1 MLSGILAAVTWA
13 LETVIIGIAL
23 AMSPLVNSLGEA
35 IFLAP
40 FIITFLHDAC
50 SAVFSWIYNGAR
62 GKLGGVFHALLR
74 TRSGKWVVIAAIIGG
89 PVGMTGYVMAV
100 TYMGASIAAIAS
112 AIFPAIG
119 SVLAC
124 IFLKEKMKWYQWLFL
139 ALTIL
144 GVYGLSYSTELA
156 PKNYLLGILGA
167 LLCAFGWGIEA
178 VILAKCLKDPEVT
191 DEYALQIRQT
201 TSAIFYGAALLPIL
215 GLMGFREGGLSPWA
229 FTAGLFRGTGWLLPT
244 IAIAGLFA
252 TLSYLFYYKAIARI
266 GADDR
271 SGRVL
276 LPGGEEKR
284 RERRGASW
292 AYRTASPPISW
303 QSSTKTKARP
313 SFPGVRSHGPSPA
326 CRVRST
332 TFWPPAFPRSAA
344 TRWKA
349 GAAAAASSASA
360 GCRFQVG
367 IP

>member
-1 MLSGILAAVTWA
+1 MIPGILAAVTWA

-23 AMSPLVNSLGEA
+23 AMSPLVNNAGEA

-40 FIITFLHDAC
+40 FISTFLHDAC
-50 SAVFSWIYNGAR
+50 SAVFSWIYNGVR
-62 GKLGGVFHALLR
+62 GKLGSVFRALFK
-74 TRSGKWVVIAAIIGG
+74 TKSGKWVVIAAIIGG

-119 SVLAC
+119 SVLAY

-156 PKNYLLGILGA
+156 PKSYLLGILGA

-215 GLMGFREGGLSPWA
+215 GLLGFREGGLNPWG
-229 FTAGLFRGTGWLLPT
+229 FTLSLFQGTGWLLPT
-244 IAIAGLFA
+244 VAIAGLFA
-252 TLSYLFYYKAIARI
+252 TVSYLFYYKAIAKI
-266 GADDR
+266 GASKAMALNITYTAWAMIFALIYDLILHLGDAAHEIAYP
-271 SGRVL
+271 SVL
-276 LPGGEEKR
+276 TVICALVVLVC
-284 RERRGASW
+284 S
-292 AYRTASPPISW
+292 I
-303 QSSTKTKARP
+303 
-313 SFPGVRSHGPSPA
+313 F
-326 CRVRST
+326 
-332 TFWPPAFPRSAA
+332 
-344 TRWKA
+344 
-349 GAAAAASSASA
+349 AAADFREIFKKN
-360 GCRFQVG
+360 G
-367 IP
+367 